1 MSFGFGGKATY
12 GAVFAVWFYA
22 SLPAIFQSLLGAIVI
37 FLTSTPETFNLNNF
51 TPTNI
56 GAFLN
61 PMETNKA
68 LYTLATAIDLVTIWS
83 LILAGIGV
91 SIVAGVK
98 RSSGYIAVFGW
109 WGIITVVK
117 VGYAAITG

>member
-1 MSFGFGGKATY
+1 
-12 GAVFAVWFYA
+12 VWFYA
-22 SLPAIFQSLLGAIVI
+22 SLPAIIKSLLGAVVI
-37 FLTSTPETFNLNNF
+37 FLTNTPETFDLKNF
-51 TPTNI
+51 APTNI

-68 LYTLATAIDLVTIWS
+68 LYSLATSLDVITIWS
-83 LILAGIGV
+83 LILTGIGI

-98 RSSGYIAVFGW
+98 RTSGYIAVFGW
-109 WGIITVVK
+109 WAIIVLIG